1 MAIASLADIVR
12 EHASTQPDKAA
23 IVLGD
28 RTVSYA
34 QLLEESAKVAQAL
47 TAAGIGSGDRVAIL
61 DKNSIEY
68 YTLLFGASM
77 CNAVTVA
84 VNWRLAPGEVE
95 YIVNDAESKV
105 LLIGPEFAGHL
116 ESMNLTTV
124 TKTVSLGTDGE
135 LTYDAWIADH
145 DAVDPMT
152 PSSLQDTAFQL
163 YTSGTTGL
171 PKGVELSNHNFFV
184 MIPIAGEAW
193 SLDAES
199 VNLCAMPQFHIA
211 GTGWGVVGFY
221 FGGTNVVLRELD
233 LELLLSLIE
242 DYKITNALLVPA
254 ALQFVLLTP
263 KAQETDFSSMRAVVY
278 GASPITEEVL
288 VGSMNLMGCDF
299 VQVYGLT
306 ETTGAVTQ
314 LDAADH
320 DPGGPR
326 ADLLRSAG
334 KPFPGAEVRIVD
346 AETGDDMP
354 VGEVG
359 EIWIRT
365 PQNMKGYWKNDAATA
380 EAFPGGRD
388 ADGTGG
394 WFRSG
399 DAGFLKDGFIFIHD
413 RVKDMIVS
421 GGENVYPAE
430 IENALMGHPAV
441 ADCAVIGVPSEKWG
455 ETPKALIIATPDTD
469 PTEAEIIA
477 YCREKIARFKC
488 PTSVERIAAIPRN
501 PSGKILKVELRK
513 PYWEGH
519 DRNVG

>member
-455 ETPKALIIATPDTD
+455 ETPKALIIAAPDTD

>member
-12 EHASTQPDKAA
+12 EHASSQPDKAA

-34 QLLEESAKVAQAL
+34 DLLAESAKVAQAL
-47 TAAGIGSGDRVAIL
+47 TAAGIGAGDRVAIL

-84 VNWRLAPGEVE
+84 VNWRLAPAEVE

-105 LLIGPEFAGHL
+105 LLIGPEFTGHL
-116 ESMNLTTV
+116 DSMNLTTV
-124 TKTVSLGTDGE
+124 TQTVFLGDGGD

-145 DAVDPMT
+145 EAVDPMV
-152 PSSLQDTAFQL
+152 PSGPHDTAFQL

-171 PKGVELSNHNFFV
+171 PKGVELSNYNFFV
-184 MIPIAGEAW
+184 MIPIAGDAW
-193 SLDAES
+193 SFDTES
-199 VNLCAMPQFHIA
+199 KNLCAMPQFHIA

-233 LELLLSLIE
+233 LDLLLSLIE
-242 DYKITNALLVPA
+242 DYKLTNALLVPA
-254 ALQFVLLTP
+254 ALQFILLTP
-263 KAQETDFSSMRAVVY
+263 KAQETDFSSMRSVVY

-288 VGSMNLMGCDF
+288 VGSMELMGCDF

-334 KPFPGAEVRIVD
+334 KPYPGAEVRIVD
-346 AETGDDMP
+346 AESGNDMP

-359 EIWIRT
+359 EIWIRS
-365 PQNMKGYWKNDAATA
+365 PQNMTGYWKNEAATA
-380 EAFPGGRD
+380 EAFPEGRD

-399 DAGFLKDGFIFIHD
+399 DAGYLKDGFVFIHD

-455 ETPKALIIATPDTD
+455 ETPKALIIPAPDTD
-469 PTEAEIIA
+469 PSEQEIID
-477 YCREKIARFKC
+477 YCRDKIAHFKC